1 MRLKQRQVL
10 FLISAGIVVATLV
23 AYEPIRHNGFV
34 SYDDNLYITENPV
47 IKSGITWQSLG
58 QAFQPHYYMWHP
70 LTTFTNLLDCQLFGL
85 NPFWH
90 HLVGLLFHIANA
102 LLLFWILVEMTGTT
116 WPSAFVAAVFALHPL
131 QVESVA
137 WAAERKTVLSGLFW
151 LLTMAAY
158 IRHVKRPG
166 AGRYILLFLVYGLC
180 IMTKPVVVTLPLAL
194 LLLDYWPLGR
204 VKCGCH
210 TEGTDLVE
218 SPPQKARWQKVS
230 VGRLIIEKIPLLALS
245 AILSI
250 TTFIAQRHGGTVLP
264 LAIMPLDLRIANTF
278 ISYIRYIGKIIWPSR
293 LAAFYPH
300 TREFSPAIVVMCTLL
315 FVLLSILSIYIG
327 RRRKYVAVGWL
338 LYVGTLVPV
347 IGLVQAGAQAMA
359 DRYMYIPMVGLL
371 IIAAWA
377 VKDLIANRPRLRI
390 VAAVLA
396 IAVLSSAVILTRM
409 QVRHWQNSITLFDY
423 ALKVTKNNWIAENSY
438 GCALSKVGWLDEA
451 VLHLRKAVLINPG
464 FFDARINLGKVL
476 LMQGNLS
483 EAVARFNELLE
494 RKQSS
499 AEVYYHLAVALS
511 RQKKYDEAIKCFAR
525 AIELDPKYPY
535 ARSGMG
541 IILAATGRPDEAIVC
556 FNDALRVTPDP
567 DKADV
572 YANLGLAY
580 NQLGKYEQALR
591 NWTRAAELNPNSTE
605 VLNNL
610 AWLLATAG
618 DVSAQDANRAIEL
631 AERACELTGH
641 KEPGSLDTLAAA
653 YAAGDRFD
661 DAVTMARQAI
671 DAAKARGQEG
681 AAREIQKR
689 IELYKAGQRY
699 IQK

>member
-1 MRLKQRQVL
+1 
-10 FLISAGIVVATLV
+10 
-23 AYEPIRHNGFV
+23 
-34 SYDDNLYITENPV
+34 
-47 IKSGITWQSLG
+47 
-58 QAFQPHYYMWHP
+58 
-70 LTTFTNLLDCQLFGL
+70 
-85 NPFWH
+85 
-90 HLVGLLFHIANA
+90 
-102 LLLFWILVEMTGTT
+102 
-116 WPSAFVAAVFALHPL
+116 
-131 QVESVA
+131 
-137 WAAERKTVLSGLFW
+137 
-151 LLTMAAY
+151 
-158 IRHVKRPG
+158 
-166 AGRYILLFLVYGLC
+166 
-180 IMTKPVVVTLPLAL
+180 
-194 LLLDYWPLGR
+194 
-204 VKCGCH
+204 
-210 TEGTDLVE
+210 
-218 SPPQKARWQKVS
+218 
-230 VGRLIIEKIPLLALS
+230 
-245 AILSI
+245 
-250 TTFIAQRHGGTVLP
+250 
-264 LAIMPLDLRIANTF
+264 
-278 ISYIRYIGKIIWPSR
+278 
-293 LAAFYPH
+293 
-300 TREFSPAIVVMCTLL
+300 MCTLL